1 MESFGEAL
9 KRERES
15 REISLREIAEATK
28 INIRF
33 LEALEQDRFDTL
45 PGGIFNRGFIRA
57 YASFVGL
64 DAGALLQRYAEE
76 TVGGRPESTRA
87 PATAQLES
95 PLTNA
100 PGLPDSPHHSTLD
113 ATANQP
119 KPGVGSPNGPAA
131 SGTGVPGRGVSHA
144 VQLAIFM
151 VVAGGLLTGTVL
163 MLREDSGDLKQPER
177 FSTAAYDV
185 DDGGPAQV
193 AAPAIEH
200 DAQFDPPPGMFVD
213 AAPVEPAPVPPSAP
227 TSIPEAESRPPVE
240 PRESSR
246 TVSAGIGAP
255 PAQEKSRRSR
265 TPEPQ
270 PEPPPRSAS
279 RSVVDRQP
287 DAAPAEPATTP
298 KAVEA
303 IKPAPMRPAAQ
314 RPPPGPMMLHVEV
327 SRETWLWLS
336 CDSQTAIDRRVR
348 QGESAEFECLR
359 SIRVSA
365 HDGGAVILT
374 VNGAPCMPLG
384 EDGSKVYGY
393 TIRFDD
399 AHLICAGP
407 LPEP

>member
-9 KRERES
+9 KRERET
-15 REISLREIAEATK
+15 RGISLREIAVATK

-64 DAGALLQRYAEE
+64 DAGALLRHYAEE
-76 TVGGRPESTRA
+76 TAGETPESAR
-87 PATAQLES
+87 ATARLES

-100 PGLPDSPHHSTLD
+100 PGLPDSPHHSTVE
-113 ATANQP
+113 ATGNQP
-119 KPGVGSPNGPAA
+119 KPQVGSPNGPAA
-131 SGTGVPGRGVSHA
+131 SGSGVPERGVPHA
-144 VQLAIFM
+144 VQLVIFM
-151 VVAGGLLTGTVL
+151 VVAGGLLAGTVL
-163 MLREDSGDLKQPER
+163 ILREDSGDRKQPER

-185 DDGGPAQV
+185 DDSRPAQV
-193 AAPAIEH
+193 GAPVIEYE
-200 DAQFDPPPGMFVD
+200 AQFDPPPGMFVD
-213 AAPVEPAPVPPSAP
+213 AEPVEPAPVPPTAP
-227 TSIPEAESRPPVE
+227 TSISEADRQPPIE

-255 PAQEKSRRSR
+255 PVQEKSRRSR
-265 TPEPQ
+265 APVPQ
-270 PEPPPRSAS
+270 PEPPPPSPPRTVA
-279 RSVVDRQP
+279 DRQP
-287 DAAPAEPATTP
+287 DAAPAGRTTTP
-298 KAVEA
+298 EPVEA
-303 IKPAPMRPAAQ
+303 IKPAPIRPAAQ

-399 AHLICAGP
+399 AHLICRP
-407 LPEP
+407 PT